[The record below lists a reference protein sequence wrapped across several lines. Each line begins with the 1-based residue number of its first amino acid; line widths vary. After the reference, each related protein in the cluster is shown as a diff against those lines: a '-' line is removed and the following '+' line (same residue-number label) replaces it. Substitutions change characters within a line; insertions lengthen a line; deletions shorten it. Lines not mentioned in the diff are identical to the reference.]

1 MEARCGEGQRGGV
14 AGELLDVRDR
24 VWVFVKPFLD
34 GPRLLALAV
43 LVDNEI
49 FEAAIV
55 IVVKL

>member
-14 AGELLDVRDR
+14 AGELLDVLDCVR
-24 VWVFVKPFLD
+24 VFVKPFLN
-34 GPRLLALAV
+34 GRGLLALAV

>member
-1 MEARCGEGQRGGV
+1 MANAGALFR
-14 AGELLDVRDR
+14 AGELLDDLDCVR
-24 VWVFVKPFLD
+24 VFVKPFLN
-34 GPRLLALAV
+34 GRGLLALAV